1 MTARRALALTATLA
15 LASSCGAPVPASDVA
30 TQPPLAASGPVASG
44 SPSATPLACGPTA
57 AASPAVPGP
66 WWQDAIVYEVFV
78 RSFADAD
85 GDGIGDLAG
94 LTARLDALNDGDPAS
109 TEDLG
114 VTALWLMPVAESP
127 SYHGYDV
134 VDYRTI
140 ERDYGTNADFQ
151 ALVAAAH
158 ERGIRVIVDL
168 VINHTSIEHPWFQD
182 AIAPG
187 SPHDSWY
194 RWATERP
201 VESGPSGR
209 VVWHP
214 GGQRWYY
221 GYFWSGMPDLDVES
235 PAVTAELD
243 DVARFWLDDMGVD
256 GFRIDAARH
265 LIEDGATHE
274 NTPATFAWLEGYRE
288 RIHAVDPEALVL
300 GEVWD
305 STSIVSR
312 YIDDGA
318 LDLAFEFDLA
328 AQLLLAVKGGD
339 ASSLRV
345 TQRMVAEAYPAGGY
359 ATFLTNHD
367 QDRVYDVLGQ
377 DAARAKQA
385 ATLLLTDP
393 GVPFVYYGEEVGLR
407 GRKPD
412 ERIRTPLP
420 WDGTAPGYGF
430 TSGTPWEEV
439 ADGVETANVAAQRR
453 DPGSLLSHYRTLI
466 RLRDELPALATGT
479 TAIALDASDR
489 AVHATLRVAPTGEA
503 AVVVGNL
510 SDEPL
515 PDVTVALAD
524 GPLCGSPAATV
535 AFTTAG
541 RTPPTVGP
549 LPVGP
554 TGGIADWSI
563 GALAPHQDV
572 VIALD

>member
-1 MTARRALALTATLA
+1 MTARRALVLTAVLA
-15 LASSCGAPVPASDVA
+15 LVSGCGAPATSPDPATAS
-30 TQPPLAASGPVASG
+30 PPAASASAAAV
-44 SPSATPLACGPTA
+44 SPSPQPIACDPGPG
-57 AASPAVPGP
+57 ASPAAPGA
-66 WWQDAIVYEVFV
+66 WWHDAVVYEVFV
-78 RSFADAD
+78 RSFADGD

-94 LTARLDALNDGDPAS
+94 LTARLDALNDGDPS
-109 TEDLG
+109 TTEDLG

-134 VDYRTI
+134 VDYRTV
-140 ERDYGTNADFQ
+140 ERDYGTNADFE
-151 ALVAAAH
+151 ALIAAAH

-168 VINHTSIEHPWFQD
+168 VINHTSIEHQWFQD
-182 AIAPG
+182 AITPG
-187 SPHDSWY
+187 SEHDAWY

-201 VESGPSGR
+201 AEAGPSGR

-214 GGQRWYY
+214 KGQRWYY
-221 GYFWSGMPDLDVES
+221 GYFWEGMPDLDVES

-243 DVARFWLDDMGVD
+243 DVARFWLEEMGVD

-274 NTPATFAWLEGYRE
+274 NTPATFTWLGGYRE
-288 RIHAVDPEALVL
+288 RVHAVDPEALVL

-312 YIDDGA
+312 YIEDGA

-328 AQLLLAVKGGD
+328 AQFLLAVKSGD
-339 ASSLRV
+339 SSSLRV
-345 TQRMVAEAYPAGGY
+345 TQRMVAEAYPDGGY
-359 ATFLTNHD
+359 AAFLTNHD
-367 QDRVYDVLGQ
+367 QDRVFDVLGQ
-377 DAARAKQA
+377 DIAKAKQA

-393 GVPFVYYGEEVGLR
+393 GVPFLYYGEEIGLR

-420 WDGTAPGYGF
+420 WDGTALGYGF
-430 TSGTPWEEV
+430 TTGTPWEDV
-439 ADGVETANVAAQRR
+439 AEGVETANVAAQTD
-453 DPGSLLSHYRTLI
+453 DPASLLSHYRTLI

-479 TAIALDASDR
+479 TAIPLEASDG
-489 AVHATLRVAPTGEA
+489 AVHATLRVAPTGEM

-510 SDEPL
+510 SDEAL
-515 PDVTVALAD
+515 PDVTLTLAD
-524 GPLCGSPAATV
+524 GPLCGSPTATV
-535 AFTTAG
+535 AFSSAG
-541 RTPPTVGP
+541 LTPPTVAP

-554 TGGIADWSI
+554 TGGIVDWSI